1 MNNRQKKGVVMSLF
15 IAMFSFSLAMSI
27 SPGPVNMVIVSS
39 GVNYGVRKTFS
50 FVSGGT
56 IGFTSLLLFIGLG
69 FSKVIDSY
77 PYFLQYLAVI
87 GSLFIIYTGYL
98 IATST
103 AKLAIKDQQQ
113 PRFMQGFLLQWLNP
127 KAWIACMVG
136 VSLFSVPNKQQE
148 FLTFSLVYFVVCYL
162 SLFSWSVLGDKAA
175 ILLNSEFKLRLFNQ
189 LMGGLLM
196 LTSCFLLYS
205 QFN

>member
-1 MNNRQKKGVVMSLF
+1 MSLF

-39 GVNYGVRKTFS
+39 GANYGVRKTFS

-69 FSKVIDSY
+69 FSKVINLY
-77 PYFLQYLAVI
+77 PYFLKYLAIV
-87 GSLFIIYTGYL
+87 GSVFIIYMGYL
-98 IATST
+98 IASSRP
-103 AKLAIKDQQQ
+103 KLDIKEHKQ
-113 PRFMQGFLLQWLNP
+113 PTFIQGFLLQWLNP
-127 KAWIACMVG
+127 KAWIACMLG
-136 VSLFSVPNKQQE
+136 VSLFSVPNSHRE
-148 FLTFSLVYFVVCYL
+148 FLTFSLIYFLVCYF
-162 SLFSWSVLGDKAA
+162 SLFSWSVLGNKAV
-175 ILLNSEFKLRLFNQ
+175 ILLNNKFKLKLFNQ
-189 LMGGLLM
+189 LMGALLI